1 MALAFYLPAE
11 WERQE
16 SIQLTWPDGHTD
28 WASYLDAITSTFI
41 ALAKAITSH
50 ERLIIAAAN
59 PVAVETVLDKVLDR
73 DQLSRVTVYACPIND
88 TWARDHAPLTL
99 VSRSAALPQPASQ
112 RFRLLNFRFNGWGE
126 KFAWDKDNQITKT
139 LYRQGAYTGL
149 LEDHDDFVLEGG
161 SIESDGKGTVFT
173 TACCLLAPHR
183 NQPLNKDEI
192 TERLKRWLH
201 AERIVWLNHGR
212 LQGDDTDGH
221 IDTIVRVCPND
232 TLAYVRCD
240 DPDDEQYEDFR
251 ALEEELQSLTTT
263 DGRPYRLLPLPMPRR
278 MEDNGYRLPA
288 TYANFVI
295 LNGAVLVPTYQQP
308 DNDNKAMDVIAKAFP
323 DREIIGIDATTV
335 VRQHGS
341 LHCLTMQFPA
351 VG

>member
-1 MALAFYLPAE
+1 M
-11 WERQE
+11 R
-16 SIQLTWPDGHTD
+16 
-28 WASYLDAITSTFI
+28 
-41 ALAKAITSH
+41 
-50 ERLIIAAAN
+50 
-59 PVAVETVLDKVLDR
+59 
-73 DQLSRVTVYACPIND
+73 
-88 TWARDHAPLTL
+88 
-99 VSRSAALPQPASQ
+99 
-112 RFRLLNFRFNGWGE
+112 
-126 KFAWDKDNQITKT
+126 
-139 LYRQGAYTGL
+139 
-149 LEDHDDFVLEGG
+149 
-161 SIESDGKGTVFT
+161 
-173 TACCLLAPHR
+173 LAP
-183 NQPLNKDEI
+183 
-192 TERLKRWLH
+192 
-201 AERIVWLNHGR
+201 
-212 LQGDDTDGH
+212 DDTILYH
-221 IDTIVRVCPND
+221 KCYDTE
-232 TLAYVRCD
+232 
-240 DPDDEQYEDFR
+240 DEQYEDFR

>member
-28 WASYLDAITSTFI
+28 WAPYLDAITSTFI

-59 PVAVETVLDKVLDR
+59 PSAVDAILNKVLDKG
-73 DQLSRVTVYACPIND
+73 QLSRFKTFACPIND

-99 VSRSAALPQPASQ
+99 VDTTAGQASQ

-139 LYRQGAYTGL
+139 LYRQGAYTGQ

-161 SIESDGKGTVFT
+161 SVESDGKGTVFT

-278 MEDNGYRLPA
+278 MEDDGYRLPA